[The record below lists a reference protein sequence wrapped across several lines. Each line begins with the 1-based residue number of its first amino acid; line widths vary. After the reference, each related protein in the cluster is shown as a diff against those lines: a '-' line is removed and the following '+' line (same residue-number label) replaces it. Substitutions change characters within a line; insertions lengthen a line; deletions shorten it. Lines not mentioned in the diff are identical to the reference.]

1 MDGATAIIALS
12 TVISYV
18 KNCTKNSY
26 CVLFRKNEGLSFSR
40 AQIQFFFL
48 DCQDDNS
55 IFSLDRLFYTRV
67 SSHMC
72 HPDTFR
78 ITGHYSTLSAL
89 FFCCAKFFILS
100 FPSIWDSERVNPCH
114 ECCSLSRDF
123 RDKSDRRRKSYNLSE
138 ASERSRVRMKK
149 IWKIADVHLSFFL
162 SQVSFIRQERN
173 WSEYA
178 DLDARSSGAQSSNSE
193 LLVASSSPSVHLKI
207 TMRTTHPIWSWR
219 PKRLACLVAGHHDF
233 WWRTRTLWAAMQQP
247 STKSGITSLS
257 DSSITRSW
265 TVRCQFLRPCLLH
278 LLTRW
283 FSCRYPRG
291 TS

>member
-89 FFCCAKFFILS
+89 FFAAQNSLS
-100 FPSIWDSERVNPCH
+100 FLFLQSEILRESIHVTNAVHFPETSETNQT
-114 ECCSLSRDF
+114 EEEKLQSF
-123 RDKSDRRRKSYNLSE
+123 RSIRTKQGTNE
-138 ASERSRVRMKK
+138 ENMK
-149 IWKIADVHLSFFL
+149 
-162 SQVSFIRQERN
+162 N
-173 WSEYA
+173 
-178 DLDARSSGAQSSNSE
+178 
-193 LLVASSSPSVHLKI
+193 
-207 TMRTTHPIWSWR
+207 
-219 PKRLACLVAGHHDF
+219 C
-233 WWRTRTLWAAMQQP
+233 
-247 STKSGITSLS
+247 
-257 DSSITRSW
+257 
-265 TVRCQFLRPCLLH
+265 
-278 LLTRW
+278 
-283 FSCRYPRG
+283 
-291 TS
+291 

>member
-72 HPDTFR
+72 YPDTFR

-89 FFCCAKFFILS
+89 FFLLRKILYPFFS
-100 FPSIWDSERVNPCH
+100 FNLRFWESQSM
-114 ECCSLSRDF
+114 SRMLF
-123 RDKSDRRRKSYNLSE
+123 TFQRLQRQIRQKKKSYNLSE

>member
-1 MDGATAIIALS
+1 MNGATAIIALS

-123 RDKSDRRRKSYNLSE
+123 RDKSDRRRKVTIFQKHQNE
-138 ASERSRVRMKK
+138 AGYEWRKYEKLLMC
-149 IWKIADVHLSFFL
+149 IFPSFFL
-162 SQVSFIRQERN
+162 KF
-173 WSEYA
+173 
-178 DLDARSSGAQSSNSE
+178 
-193 LLVASSSPSVHLKI
+193 H
-207 TMRTTHPIWSWR
+207 
-219 PKRLACLVAGHHDF
+219 
-233 WWRTRTLWAAMQQP
+233 
-247 STKSGITSLS
+247 LS
-257 DSSITRSW
+257 DKKEIE
-265 TVRCQFLRPCLLH
+265 VNM
-278 LLTRW
+278 LT
-283 FSCRYPRG
+283 
-291 TS
+291 